1 MVRHTDMEVTV
12 TEEDFLYS
20 QIPRNRRHSKPCGG
34 RYRRRHQVVE
44 EAEEV
49 REKHRQETLLWLSR
63 EGMEEAR

>member
-34 RYRRRHQVVE
+34 RYRRRYQARDFIVV
-44 EAEEV
+44 V
-49 REKHRQETLLWLSR
+49 QGRNGRGKILVCFSDFSSLWD
-63 EGMEEAR
+63 